1 MLQHSWIFYL
11 YIISILNGSKSIE
24 LAVSSKNALFFIS
37 DSHDDIR
44 EQLLPSTILALGTD
58 HDGKVA
64 VIQNANSVNQLKMTS
79 YSSASSLNHSS
90 NYFPLIDGVTKVLPD
105 PVNGDR
111 NFIANKSQLILEQD
125 ETLTKAY
132 QGQSI
137 QDVSI
142 DACQE
147 ALFLVDKG
155 SLFRSNLSTIELT
168 ENNNFH
174 AFLPSDHN
182 VLLVTSLFYLA
193 RNLEISHSD
202 GFVIK
207 SLISGSKICQ
217 SDPSK
222 SYNIRSISLNK
233 NQLFM
238 LDSLNSVVWNLDLA
252 QTKNNKICDLKK
264 WKSVPQKEQLIDLV
278 ILNKSIDCI
287 SISHQDQRNQYLN
300 QPETSTLISSSA
312 NQADPCLNFCF
323 HGDCKLTT
331 LNKPHC
337 HCQHNFTGNRCE
349 VDICYNYCLNNGV
362 CSVSSTEVSAFE
374 VLRRCH
380 CPQGFSGSRCQQ
392 QEETEISHN
401 FNYEHAFL
409 VTSSLCVVFAFILLA
424 ISIFLIRKR
433 LRPEKGPEVI
443 KKNSRARVFSTSS
456 NSGGK
461 RSRSISKSTQPC
473 SPGSVNKAFGNEEDN
488 CVDEQG
494 HMCQALISDDGVVLD
509 LEDCCNMTVCDK
521 PCVEAA
527 FRKPTSRKKQDRI
540 LLSPDE
546 LY

>member
-1 MLQHSWIFYL
+1 
-11 YIISILNGSKSIE
+11 
-24 LAVSSKNALFFIS
+24 VSSKNALFFIS
-37 DSHDDIR
+37 DSRDDIR

-58 HDGKVA
+58 HNGKVA

-79 YSSASSLNHSS
+79 YSSTSSLNHSS
-90 NYFPLIDGVTKVLPD
+90 NYFPLVNGVTKVLPD
-105 PVNGDR
+105 LYGDR

-155 SLFRSNLSTIELT
+155 SLFRSNLSSIEQ
-168 ENNNFH
+168 NNNFH

-182 VLLVTSLFYLA
+182 VQLVTSQFYLA
-193 RNLEISHSD
+193 RNLKISHSD

-207 SLISGSKICQ
+207 SLISGSEICQ

-222 SYNIRSISLNK
+222 SYNIRAISLNR

-238 LDSLNSVVWNLDLA
+238 LDALNSVVWNLDLA
-252 QTKNNKICDLKK
+252 KAKNNEICDLNE
-264 WKSVPQKEQLIDLV
+264 WKRVPPKEQLLDLV
-278 ILNKSIDCI
+278 VLNRTTDCI
-287 SISHQDQRNQYLN
+287 SISQQDQRNQYLI
-300 QPETSTLISSSA
+300 QTETSTITSNSES
-312 NQADPCLNFCF
+312 QDPCLNFCF
-323 HGDCKLTT
+323 NGDCKLTS
-331 LNKPHC
+331 LNIPHC
-337 HCQHNFTGNRCE
+337 HCQNNFTGKRCE
-349 VDICYNYCLNNGV
+349 VNVCYNYCLNNGV
-362 CSVSSTEVSAFE
+362 CRVPTTQVSTFE
-374 VLRRCH
+374 DAPRCQ
-380 CPQGFSGSRCQQ
+380 CPQGFSGSRCQLK
-392 QEETEISHN
+392 EETEISHN

-409 VTSSLCVVFAFILLA
+409 VTSSLCVVFSFILLA
-424 ISIFLIRKR
+424 ISIFLIRKK
-433 LRPEKGPEVI
+433 RPEKGPEVI
-443 KKNSRARVFSTSS
+443 KKTGRARVFSTSS

-461 RSRSISKSTQPC
+461 RSRSISKSNHPQ
-473 SPGSVNKAFGNEEDN
+473 SPGSINKAFGNEEDN

-527 FRKPTSRKKQDRI
+527 FRKPSSRKKQDRI

>member
-11 YIISILNGSKSIE
+11 YTISILNGIKSTE
-24 LAVSSKNALFFIS
+24 LAVSSKNALFFLS
-37 DSHDDIR
+37 DSQDEIR
-44 EQLLPSTILALGTD
+44 KQLLPSTILALGTD

-64 VIQNANSVNQLKMTS
+64 VIQNANSVSQLKMTS
-79 YSSASSLNHSS
+79 YSSTSSLNHSS
-90 NYFPLIDGVTKVLPD
+90 NYFPLINGVTKVLPD

-142 DACQE
+142 DYCQE
-147 ALFLVDKG
+147 ALFLVDQG
-155 SLFRSNLSTIELT
+155 SLFRSNLSTIELA
-168 ENNNFH
+168 ENNRFH

-182 VLLVTSLFYLA
+182 VLLVTNQVYLA

-207 SLISGSKICQ
+207 SLISGFEICQ

-222 SYNIRSISLNK
+222 SFNIRAISLNK

-238 LDSLNSVVWNLDLA
+238 LDALNSVVWNLNLA
-252 QTKNNKICDLKK
+252 KAKSNAICDLSL
-264 WKSVPQKEQLIDLV
+264 WKRVPRNEQLLDLV
-278 ILNKSIDCI
+278 VLNRSIDCI
-287 SISHQDQRNQYLN
+287 SISHQDQRNQYLS
-300 QPETSTLISSSA
+300 QPETSTLITSSA
-312 NQADPCLNFCF
+312 NEDPCLNFCF

-337 HCQHNFTGNRCE
+337 YCQQNFTGKRCE

-362 CSVSSTEVSAFE
+362 CSVSSTEVSTFE
-374 VLRRCH
+374 VLRRCQ
-380 CPQGFSGSRCQQ
+380 CPQGFSGSRCQLK
-392 QEETEISHN
+392 EETEISHN

-409 VTSSLCVVFAFILLA
+409 VTSSLCVVFTFILLA
-424 ISIFLIRKR
+424 ISIFLIRSR
-433 LRPEKGPEVI
+433 RPEKGPEVI
-443 KKNSRARVFSTSS
+443 KKNGRARVFSTSS
-456 NSGGK
+456 NSDGK
-461 RSRSISKSTQPC
+461 RSRNMSKSTNPR
-473 SPGSVNKAFGNEEDN
+473 SAGAVNEAFGNAQDN
-488 CVDEQG
+488 CVDDQG

-521 PCVEAA
+521 PCIEAA
-527 FRKPTSRKKQDRI
+527 FRKPTSRKKQDKI